1 MKKIL
6 ALLLCGL
13 LLQGCGS
20 KETAAVKDPEPT
32 RTETP
37 APTKTET
44 PAPSATEEPEQE
56 EISVS
61 LPEQELTADYTT
73 AEGIALPP
81 GSHIAVVVK
90 ETGSGFWKA
99 VKAGMELAVADLN
112 EELGYK
118 GKDKVKLTFEGPA
131 DASEIE
137 AQINII
143 DAVLAEN
150 PAALC
155 LSAIDR
161 GSCQAQLET
170 AAENGIPV
178 ILMDGNARG
187 NESNMICSTDHYAVG
202 QEAASHLAAA
212 LQDTGKAAIVAHQP
226 QTESCEERE
235 RGFRTE
241 IAENHP
247 GITVLPE
254 SVYDDGEE
262 SVSAKVKTL
271 LAENP
276 DLTGIFCT
284 NEETAEVVLAELKKD
299 SSRTVSVVTVD
310 AGSEI
315 TKAIRDGR
323 DIGSVCQNP
332 YGIGYAS
339 VIAAARWAADLPVDT
354 YINPGY
360 QWIDAS
366 NLDAPE
372 NQKYLYE

>member
-161 GSCQAQLET
+161 GSCQAQL
-170 AAENGIPV
+170 
-178 ILMDGNARG
+178 
-187 NESNMICSTDHYAVG
+187 
-202 QEAASHLAAA
+202 
-212 LQDTGKAAIVAHQP
+212 
-226 QTESCEERE
+226 
-235 RGFRTE
+235 
-241 IAENHP
+241 
-247 GITVLPE
+247 
-254 SVYDDGEE
+254 
-262 SVSAKVKTL
+262 
-271 LAENP
+271 
-276 DLTGIFCT
+276 
-284 NEETAEVVLAELKKD
+284 
-299 SSRTVSVVTVD
+299 
-310 AGSEI
+310 
-315 TKAIRDGR
+315 
-323 DIGSVCQNP
+323 
-332 YGIGYAS
+332 
-339 VIAAARWAADLPVDT
+339 
-354 YINPGY
+354 
-360 QWIDAS
+360 
-366 NLDAPE
+366 
-372 NQKYLYE
+372 

>member
-1 MKKIL
+1 M
-6 ALLLCGL
+6 
-13 LLQGCGS
+13 
-20 KETAAVKDPEPT
+20 
-32 RTETP
+32 
-37 APTKTET
+37 
-44 PAPSATEEPEQE
+44 
-56 EISVS
+56 
-61 LPEQELTADYTT
+61 
-73 AEGIALPP
+73 
-81 GSHIAVVVK
+81 
-90 ETGSGFWKA
+90 
-99 VKAGMELAVADLN
+99 
-112 EELGYK
+112 
-118 GKDKVKLTFEGPA
+118 KLTFEGPA

-187 NESNMICSTDHYAVG
+187 NESNTICSTDHYAVG
-202 QEAASHLAAA
+202 QEAAVHLAAA

-235 RGFRTE
+235 KGFRTE
-241 IAENHP
+241 IAQNHP

-262 SVSAKVKTL
+262 SVSDKVKTL

-299 SSRTVSVVTVD
+299 SSRAVSVVTVD

-339 VIAAARWAADLPVDT
+339 VVAAARGAADLPVDP